1 MTVSELIEELQQ
13 VPDENTKVVMNDHNG
28 MLLNIG
34 YVDWTT
40 KETLANQG
48 ITNQEV
54 KVYLNA

>member
-1 MTVSELIEELQQ
+1 MTVSELIEKLEH
-13 VPDENTKVVMNDHNG
+13 VSDGNTKVVMNDHNG
-28 MLLNIG
+28 MILDIG